1 MVAGH
6 YEAATMSLFSSLKRD
21 MRSLVQGIFG
31 DKSAPYDDKE
41 KARGSGSRLAVKHGG
56 RILAVKEVIKE
67 THDAVSIV
75 LHDPSGAALQFQAG
89 QFFTLVLRIGKKEI
103 KRAYSASSPAHETNE
118 VRLTIKEVPGGQASP
133 FVVRDLSAGYE
144 LEVLGPS
151 GNFTVAGGTKRI
163 VLLGGGSGIT
173 PLMSITRTLLAAG
186 GSERIDLIFGNR
198 SEKDII
204 FHADLQKLTAEHGER
219 FKVRHVLEE
228 ASPVA
233 SRTGKLDQATVL
245 AELDAIGAF
254 DGDDAHFFVC
264 GPLGMMD
271 EAKAALAS
279 RGISGAR
286 LKEERFVSLADNQTG
301 AEESTEAQEVGVII
315 LGKKKS
321 IYVRPGQTILEAGLD
336 DGLEMPNSCTVGG
349 CGTCRVKLVSG
360 QVSMAEPNCLDSD
373 ERAQG
378 YILACSSKPLSP
390 CVIEVE

>member
-1 MVAGH
+1 
-6 YEAATMSLFSSLKRD
+6 MSLFSSLKRD

-31 DKSAPYDDKE
+31 DKSAPYDDKQ
-41 KARGSGSRLAVKHGG
+41 KSGNTSSVRLAVKHGG

-67 THDAVSIV
+67 TADAVSVV
-75 LHDPSGAALQFQAG
+75 LHDPSGNAVPFQAG

-103 KRAYSASSPAHETNE
+103 KRAYSASSPSQVTSE

-151 GNFTVAGGTKRI
+151 GNFTVAAGTKRI
-163 VLLGGGSGIT
+163 ILLGGGSGIT
-173 PLMSITRTLLAAG
+173 PLMSIAKTLLAKG
-186 GSERIDLIFGNR
+186 GGERIDLVFGNR
-198 SEKDII
+198 SEKDVI
-204 FHADLQKLTAEHGER
+204 FRTELEQMTGEHGEL

-228 ASPVA
+228 PSTQGEAPSALA
-233 SRTGKLDQATVL
+233 SRVGKLDQATVL

-254 DGDDAHFFVC
+254 DADDVHFFVC

-279 RGISGAR
+279 RGIPASR
-286 LKEERFVSLADNQTG
+286 MKEERFVSLADGQAA
-301 AEESTEAQEVGVII
+301 AEESTEAQEVGVLIS
-315 LGKKKS
+315 GKKKS

-360 QVSMAEPNCLDSD
+360 QVSMAEPNCLDPD
-373 ERAQG
+373 ERSQG